1 MSFTPA
7 NRLFPATR
15 LRRNRRDDFSRRLV
29 RENRLSVDDLILP
42 VFVLEGENRRE
53 AVASMPGVERLTI
66 DLLLEEAA
74 NWVELGIPALALFP
88 VTPGALKSLDAAEAW
103 NPDGI
108 AQRATRALRERFPA
122 LGVITDVALDPFTT
136 HGQDG
141 ILDEQ
146 MTVVLK
152 LLTGSNT
159 HCHWPDCSRR
169 DTFRYFPERRRR
181 GRLRVHFAS
190 IQTMLQQF
198 LQDFGYFALF
208 LGTFFEGET
217 ILVLAGFLAFRG
229 YMDINLVMV
238 VAFFGS
244 YAGDQLWYF
253 LGRKH
258 GRKLLARK
266 PRWQM
271 MGDRALEH
279 IRKHPDI
286 WVLSFRFVYGLRTVM
301 PVAIGLSGYP
311 PGRYLLLNGIGAAIW
326 AIALAQA

>member
-1 MSFTPA
+1 
-7 NRLFPATR
+7 
-15 LRRNRRDDFSRRLV
+15 
-29 RENRLSVDDLILP
+29 
-42 VFVLEGENRRE
+42 
-53 AVASMPGVERLTI
+53 
-66 DLLLEEAA
+66 
-74 NWVELGIPALALFP
+74 
-88 VTPGALKSLDAAEAW
+88 
-103 NPDGI
+103 
-108 AQRATRALRERFPA
+108 
-122 LGVITDVALDPFTT
+122 
-136 HGQDG
+136 
-141 ILDEQ
+141 
-146 MTVVLK
+146 
-152 LLTGSNT
+152 
-159 HCHWPDCSRR
+159 
-169 DTFRYFPERRRR
+169 
-181 GRLRVHFAS
+181 
-190 IQTMLQQF
+190 MLQQF

-258 GRKLLARK
+258 GRKLLARR

-326 AIALAQA
+326 AVALAQAAFHFGAVMEGMLGSIKKYELWVLGALLVLGFCLWLRRRFKNARLAKQIYEAEQAEQHNKPAE